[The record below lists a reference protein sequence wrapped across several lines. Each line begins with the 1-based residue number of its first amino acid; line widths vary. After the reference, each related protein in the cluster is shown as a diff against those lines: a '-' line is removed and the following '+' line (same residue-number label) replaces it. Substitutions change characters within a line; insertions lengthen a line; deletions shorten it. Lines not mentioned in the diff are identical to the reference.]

1 MTPLPRAAPSP
12 RPEEREPEFAFSE
25 AEFKQ
30 IAHILYAHS
39 GIALAEHKM
48 PLVYGRL
55 VKRLRALGLET
66 FHDYCALV
74 GSRGGVDERQRMVAA
89 LTTNVTRFMREPHHF
104 AHLRDVVLPPLLD
117 AARRGARVRIWSAGC
132 SSGPEPYSV
141 AMTVLGLMPDAADRD
156 IRILATDID
165 PGMIA
170 IGRAGTYADDV
181 VHDVPKAE
189 RLRWFA
195 PSAGGGP
202 KRWTVAEP
210 MRRLVAFRELNLM
223 GEWPMRGPFDVI
235 FCRNV
240 VIYFDEATQGRIWGR
255 YADLLRPGGLL
266 CVGHSER
273 VSGPARSLFDL
284 VGPTIYLRQAPP
296 R

>member
-1 MTPLPRAAPSP
+1 MKPSPRAAPAP
-12 RPEEREPEFAFSE
+12 GPEERESEFAFSE
-25 AEFKQ
+25 GEFKQ

-55 VKRLRALGLET
+55 VKRLRALGLDS

-74 GSRGGVDERQRMVAA
+74 GSRGGVDERQRMVSA

-104 AHLRDVVLPPLLD
+104 AHLRDVALPPLLD
-117 AARRGARVRIWSAGC
+117 AARRGGRVRIWSAGC
-132 SSGPEPYSV
+132 SSGPEPYSI
-141 AMTVLGLMPDAADRD
+141 AMAVLGLMPDAAERD

-170 IGRAGTYADDV
+170 VGRAGTYADEV
-181 VHDVPKAE
+181 VHDIPKAE
-189 RLRWFA
+189 RLRWFT
-195 PSAGGGP
+195 PSSGAGA
-202 KRWTVAEP
+202 RCWTVAEP

-223 GEWPMRGPFDVI
+223 GEWPMRGGFDVI

-240 VIYFDEATQGRIWGR
+240 VIYFDEATQARMWGR
-255 YADLLRPGGLL
+255 YAALLPPGGLL
-266 CVGHSER
+266 CMGHSER
-273 VSGPARSLFDL
+273 LSGPARPLFDL
-284 VGPTIYLRQAPP
+284 VGPTIYLRQGSP